1 MVYGCGSFII
11 TFEESVVN
19 FSLQDSNMK
28 GGSGNVE
35 ERENIRERLKKHKL
49 SYVWLIGQLALRG
62 IVTDKTEMS
71 SVISGTR
78 NGTKADAIIE
88 LSIMIQAAVSR
99 VSPATETKGKT
110 IRRWQAKNTTSVIC
124 PVCGQTFVLCSA
136 AQRYCSSA
144 CREKAR
150 EQCKARQEAA
160 KEKKKNAGK
169 DLETVVAQAER
180 LGMSYG
186 KYRAMQ
192 AISAASIH
200 AKTT

>member
-19 FSLQDSNMK
+19 FSLQDSNTK

-49 SYVWLIGQLALRG
+49 SYVWLIG

-88 LSIMIQAAVSR
+88 LSIDILDKY
-99 VSPATETKGKT
+99 ENG
-110 IRRWQAKNTTSVIC
+110 SVL
-124 PVCGQTFVLCSA
+124 VDGA
-136 AQRYCSSA
+136 
-144 CREKAR
+144 
-150 EQCKARQEAA
+150 
-160 KEKKKNAGK
+160 
-169 DLETVVAQAER
+169 
-180 LGMSYG
+180 
-186 KYRAMQ
+186 
-192 AISAASIH
+192 
-200 AKTT
+200 

>member
-1 MVYGCGSFII
+1 MVYGRGSFII

-35 ERENIRERLKKHKL
+35 ERKNIRERLKKHKL

-88 LSIMIQAAVSR
+88 LSIDILDKY
-99 VSPATETKGKT
+99 ENG
-110 IRRWQAKNTTSVIC
+110 SVL
-124 PVCGQTFVLCSA
+124 VDGA
-136 AQRYCSSA
+136 
-144 CREKAR
+144 
-150 EQCKARQEAA
+150 
-160 KEKKKNAGK
+160 
-169 DLETVVAQAER
+169 
-180 LGMSYG
+180 
-186 KYRAMQ
+186 
-192 AISAASIH
+192 
-200 AKTT
+200 

>member
-1 MVYGCGSFII
+1 MVYECGSFII

-28 GGSGNVE
+28 GGSRNVE

-88 LSIMIQAAVSR
+88 LSIDILDKY
-99 VSPATETKGKT
+99 ENG
-110 IRRWQAKNTTSVIC
+110 SVL
-124 PVCGQTFVLCSA
+124 VDGA
-136 AQRYCSSA
+136 
-144 CREKAR
+144 
-150 EQCKARQEAA
+150 
-160 KEKKKNAGK
+160 
-169 DLETVVAQAER
+169 
-180 LGMSYG
+180 
-186 KYRAMQ
+186 
-192 AISAASIH
+192 
-200 AKTT
+200 

>member
-1 MVYGCGSFII
+1 MVHGRGSFII

-88 LSIMIQAAVSR
+88 LSIDILDKY
-99 VSPATETKGKT
+99 ENG
-110 IRRWQAKNTTSVIC
+110 SVL
-124 PVCGQTFVLCSA
+124 VDGA
-136 AQRYCSSA
+136 
-144 CREKAR
+144 
-150 EQCKARQEAA
+150 
-160 KEKKKNAGK
+160 
-169 DLETVVAQAER
+169 
-180 LGMSYG
+180 
-186 KYRAMQ
+186 
-192 AISAASIH
+192 
-200 AKTT
+200 

>member
-11 TFEESVVN
+11 TFEEPVVN

-88 LSIMIQAAVSR
+88 LSMDILDKY
-99 VSPATETKGKT
+99 ENG
-110 IRRWQAKNTTSVIC
+110 SVL
-124 PVCGQTFVLCSA
+124 VDGA
-136 AQRYCSSA
+136 
-144 CREKAR
+144 
-150 EQCKARQEAA
+150 
-160 KEKKKNAGK
+160 
-169 DLETVVAQAER
+169 
-180 LGMSYG
+180 
-186 KYRAMQ
+186 
-192 AISAASIH
+192 
-200 AKTT
+200 